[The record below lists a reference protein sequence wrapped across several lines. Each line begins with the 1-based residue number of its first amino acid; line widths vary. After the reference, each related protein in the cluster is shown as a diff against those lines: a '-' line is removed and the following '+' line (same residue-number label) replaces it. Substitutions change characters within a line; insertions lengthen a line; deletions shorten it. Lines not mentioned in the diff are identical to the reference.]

1 MNNINNINNN
11 DSHKNNC
18 QSSFSINRF
27 FAIIIKEF
35 IQMRRDRLTFAMIIL
50 MPLIQLTLFGYAI
63 NTNPKNL
70 PTAIISADNSVFS
83 RSIIQT
89 FKNSNYFQ
97 IMPNI
102 TNEQEAKNLLK
113 KGKAQFIIS
122 IPIDFSKKLLRKETP
137 SILIEADV
145 SDPSA
150 TSSALG
156 AIFYLNQIALNHDL
170 KGPLAFLKPSP
181 SAFNIKIHKNYNPEE
196 ITQYNIIPGL
206 IGVILTMTMIMMTA
220 IAITREQERSTLE
233 NLLVTP
239 VKPLEVMIGKIIPYI
254 MVAYIQVGIVLFFA
268 KFLFKIPMEGSILLL
283 LCCIFIFVTTNL
295 SVGITFSTI
304 AKNQMQAIQMT
315 FFFFLPSI
323 LLSGFMFPFY
333 GMPKWAQIIGE
344 ILPLTHF
351 LRIIRGI
358 LLKGNSC
365 TEIIIEVFCLLLF
378 MLIIIF
384 LGFKRYHKTLD

>member
-1 MNNINNINNN
+1 MNNINNIKNN

>member
-35 IQMRRDRLTFAMIIL
+35 IQMRRDRLTFAMIVL

-137 SILIEADV
+137 SILIEADA

>member
-35 IQMRRDRLTFAMIIL
+35 IQMRRDRLTFAMIVL

-137 SILIEADV
+137 SILIEADA

-315 FFFFLPSI
+315 FFFFVPSI